1 MEVLKA
7 FVEDHAAALTGG
19 ILSLMV
25 IELIRSKVNPAYVF
39 AAVVFLF
46 VLFGYLS
53 VDDILNAA
61 ITKSILSIF
70 IVVAL
75 SSIINKHIDLGAYFD
90 QLLGKITSPILFL
103 GLLGGVGSADLFG
116 V

>member
-46 VLFGYLS
+46 VLF
-53 VDDILNAA
+53 DN
-61 ITKSILSIF
+61 F
-70 IVVAL
+70 IPTHE
-75 SSIINKHIDLGAYFD
+75 SFY
-90 QLLGKITSPILFL
+90 
-103 GLLGGVGSADLFG
+103 
-116 V
+116 